1 MWEDLVN
8 LVSTIV
14 RMMPWSGSLSQ
25 LESIP
30 HNPYI
35 MKLILG
41 GLFLCLFLL
50 SVLPPSGSFLPLIAI
65 QKQVT
70 NSGQPREKE
79 VG

>member
-1 MWEDLVN
+1 MGCTFCRCVDKSLFDMWEDLVN

-35 MKLILG
+35 MKLILRG
-41 GLFLCLFLL
+41 CSCVYSCCLEIYYPSRVHFFL
-50 SVLPPSGSFLPLIAI
+50 
-65 QKQVT
+65 
-70 NSGQPREKE
+70 
-79 VG
+79 